1 MDLVVQS
8 PDELLAAVP
17 HVLGFKPEES
27 IVLVPFRPG
36 LPITRVDLPRT
47 AADREEVWDALSG
60 PYGRHARP
68 GARLAI
74 ICITE
79 DRRSAE
85 LASQHLSNRLQ
96 DVGITTHIRLWSDG
110 ERWREFNTGQT
121 GLQTP
126 STAERIAAATVLTG
140 AAQPAA
146 SRESLAASMVGDR
159 EPIAQLLPAAR
170 AAAADSP
177 PALERDWALD
187 RLEQFH
193 ADGNRLS
200 DVDGARM
207 LVALE
212 TISTRDALWED
223 LDRPH
228 PPRPGRGP
236 RGAGLHARLRQLAA
250 RRRRQGL
257 VRARP
262 GARRPALLHGR
273 HRRLGLAERHPPPRV
288 GAIPDPDAR
297 HRRRPRRVLRPQATR
312 PAARHPGHAARH
324 RPPDPGPLRRTP
336 MNHDDDTPVQH
347 SATERQ
353 LRRLVVPEPAAYAAD
368 KRLDVIHEPD
378 LDLLW
383 GGQE

>member
-1 MDLVVQS
+1 MDLIVQS

-47 AADREEVWDALSG
+47 AAEREEVWDALSG

-79 DRRSAE
+79 DGRSAE
-85 LASQHLSNRLQ
+85 LASQHLSNRLET
-96 DVGITTHIRLWSDG
+96 VGITTHIRLWSDG

-121 GLQTP
+121 GLQTQ

-146 SRESLAASMVGDR
+146 SRNSLAASMVGDR
-159 EPIAQLLPAAR
+159 EPIAQLIPEAR
-170 AAAADSP
+170 AASAASSP
-177 PALERDWALD
+177 AVERDWALD

-207 LVALE
+207 LLALE

-223 LDRPH
+223 MSRENHTSHMALWNDLTRRAPDEVRAAPAAMLGFASWLHGDGAKAWCALDQVPAERPYSMAAIVASTLQNGIHPREWDRYQTQMRDLAAELDESFVPKPPAHLRDLPPMQPAPDRPA
-228 PPRPGRGP
+228 PGR
-236 RGAGLHARLRQLAA
+236 
-250 RRRRQGL
+250 
-257 VRARP
+257 
-262 GARRPALLHGR
+262 
-273 HRRLGLAERHPPPRV
+273 
-288 GAIPDPDAR
+288 
-297 HRRRPRRVLRPQATR
+297 
-312 PAARHPGHAARH
+312 
-324 RPPDPGPLRRTP
+324 
-336 MNHDDDTPVQH
+336 
-347 SATERQ
+347 
-353 LRRLVVPEPAAYAAD
+353 
-368 KRLDVIHEPD
+368 
-378 LDLLW
+378 
-383 GGQE
+383 

>member
-27 IVLVPFRPG
+27 IVLVPFQPG
-36 LPITRVDLPRT
+36 LPITRVDLPLT

-74 ICITE
+74 VCITE

-85 LASQHLSNRLQ
+85 LASEHLSNRLR

-110 ERWREFNTGQT
+110 ERWREFNTNQT
-121 GLQTP
+121 GLQTS
-126 STAERIAAATVLTG
+126 STAQRIAAATVLTG
-140 AAQPAA
+140 AAQPAD

-159 EPIAQLLPAAR
+159 EPVAQLIPSAR
-170 AAAADSP
+170 AASATSTPDADR
-177 PALERDWALD
+177 EWALG

-212 TISTRDALWED
+212 TISTRDALWERHESGELD
-223 LDRPH
+223 LPHGHLDRPH
-228 PPRPGRGP
+228 PPRSGRGP

-250 RRRRQGL
+250 RRRR
-257 VRARP
+257 
-262 GARRPALLHGR
+262 
-273 HRRLGLAERHPPPRV
+273 
-288 GAIPDPDAR
+288 
-297 HRRRPRRVLRPQATR
+297 
-312 PAARHPGHAARH
+312 
-324 RPPDPGPLRRTP
+324 
-336 MNHDDDTPVQH
+336 
-347 SATERQ
+347 
-353 LRRLVVPEPAAYAAD
+353 
-368 KRLDVIHEPD
+368 
-378 LDLLW
+378 
-383 GGQE
+383 

>member
-36 LPITRVDLPRT
+36 LPISRVDLPRT
-47 AADREEVWDALSG
+47 AANREEVWDALSG
-60 PYGRHARP
+60 PYGRHAWP

-74 ICITE
+74 VCITE

-96 DVGITTHIRLWSDG
+96 DVGITTDIRLWSDG
-110 ERWREFNTGQT
+110 ERWREFNTGHT

-126 STAERIAAATVLTG
+126 STAERIAAVTVLSG

-146 SRESLAASMVGDR
+146 SRESLAVSMVGDR

-170 AAAADSP
+170 AAAADST
-177 PALERDWALD
+177 PAGEREWALD

-207 LVALE
+207 LAALE

-223 LDRPH
+223 MSRENSTSHMAIWTDLTRRGPDEVRAAPASLLGFASWLHGDGAKAWCALDQVPADRPYSMAAIVASALQNGLH
-228 PPRPGRGP
+228 PKEWERHQAQLREVTSELDESFVPKPPGHHTQRDVPRTQPTTDRPAPGR
-236 RGAGLHARLRQLAA
+236 
-250 RRRRQGL
+250 
-257 VRARP
+257 
-262 GARRPALLHGR
+262 
-273 HRRLGLAERHPPPRV
+273 
-288 GAIPDPDAR
+288 
-297 HRRRPRRVLRPQATR
+297 
-312 PAARHPGHAARH
+312 
-324 RPPDPGPLRRTP
+324 
-336 MNHDDDTPVQH
+336 
-347 SATERQ
+347 
-353 LRRLVVPEPAAYAAD
+353 
-368 KRLDVIHEPD
+368 
-378 LDLLW
+378 
-383 GGQE
+383 

>member
-85 LASQHLSNRLQ
+85 LAIQHLSNRLQ
-96 DVGITTHIRLWSDG
+96 DLGVTTHIRLWSDG

-121 GLQTP
+121 GLRTP
-126 STAERIAAATVLTG
+126 STAERIAASTVLTG

-146 SRESLAASMVGDR
+146 NRESLAASMVGDR

-170 AAAADSP
+170 AAAAAST
-177 PALERDWALD
+177 PAAERDWALD

-223 LDRPH
+223 MSRENSTSHMAIWTDLTRRGPDEVRAAPASMLGFASWLYGDGAKAWCALDQVPADRTILWP
-228 PPRPGRGP
+228 PSSPRPCRTASTPASGSGIRP
-236 RGAGLHARLRQLAA
+236 RCGTSPASSTSPSCPSLPSTNATC
-250 RRRRQGL
+250 
-257 VRARP
+257 RAP
-262 GARRPALLHGR
+262 S
-273 HRRLGLAERHPPPRV
+273 PPPT
-288 GAIPDPDAR
+288 APPW
-297 HRRRPRRVLRPQATR
+297 
-312 PAARHPGHAARH
+312 AA
-324 RPPDPGPLRRTP
+324 
-336 MNHDDDTPVQH
+336 
-347 SATERQ
+347 E
-353 LRRLVVPEPAAYAAD
+353 
-368 KRLDVIHEPD
+368 
-378 LDLLW
+378 
-383 GGQE
+383 

>member
-17 HVLGFKPEES
+17 HVLGFKPVES

-47 AADREEVWDALSG
+47 SADREEVWKALSG

-68 GARLAI
+68 AARLAI

-96 DVGITTHIRLWSDG
+96 DVGIAADIRLWSDG
-110 ERWREFNTGQT
+110 ERWREFNSGQT

-126 STAERIAAATVLTG
+126 SAAERIAAVTVLTG

-159 EPIAQLLPAAR
+159 EPVAQLFPAAR
-170 AAAADSP
+170 AAAAAST
-177 PALERDWALD
+177 AAAEREWALD
-187 RLEQFH
+187 RLQQFH

-207 LVALE
+207 LVAVE

-223 LDRPH
+223 MSRGNSASHMAIWTDLTRRAPDEVRAAPASLLGFASWLHGDGAKAWCALDQVPADRPYSMAAIVASALQNGIH
-228 PPRPGRGP
+228 PREWERYQTQVRDVTAELDESFVRKPPGQQRAIPSTQPFADRPAPGR
-236 RGAGLHARLRQLAA
+236 
-250 RRRRQGL
+250 
-257 VRARP
+257 
-262 GARRPALLHGR
+262 
-273 HRRLGLAERHPPPRV
+273 
-288 GAIPDPDAR
+288 
-297 HRRRPRRVLRPQATR
+297 
-312 PAARHPGHAARH
+312 
-324 RPPDPGPLRRTP
+324 
-336 MNHDDDTPVQH
+336 
-347 SATERQ
+347 
-353 LRRLVVPEPAAYAAD
+353 
-368 KRLDVIHEPD
+368 
-378 LDLLW
+378 
-383 GGQE
+383 

>member
-110 ERWREFNTGQT
+110 ERWREFSTGQT

-146 SRESLAASMVGDR
+146 SRESLAASLVGDR

-223 LDRPH
+223 MSRENSTFHMAIWTDLTRRGPDEVRAAPASMLGFASWLHGDGAKAWCALDQVPADRPYSMAAIVASALQNGIH
-228 PPRPGRGP
+228 PREWERYQTQMRDIAADLDESFVSKPPGQQRDIPGTQPVTDRPTPGR
-236 RGAGLHARLRQLAA
+236 
-250 RRRRQGL
+250 
-257 VRARP
+257 
-262 GARRPALLHGR
+262 
-273 HRRLGLAERHPPPRV
+273 
-288 GAIPDPDAR
+288 
-297 HRRRPRRVLRPQATR
+297 
-312 PAARHPGHAARH
+312 
-324 RPPDPGPLRRTP
+324 
-336 MNHDDDTPVQH
+336 
-347 SATERQ
+347 
-353 LRRLVVPEPAAYAAD
+353 
-368 KRLDVIHEPD
+368 
-378 LDLLW
+378 
-383 GGQE
+383 